1 MRFNEIIEAEKISP
15 NTDVPGSRG
24 AGPGRG
30 YPDRTGRVIQPQSF
44 SGKVKDLDPN
54 KSVYNQEKAL
64 QKQQNLTGKG
74 RKGQLP
80 ASAQPG
86 SSGEPGLSPRER
98 GLNPKAS
105 TRSPAMKKVNDALKN
120 VDINKLDPQA
130 KKSLIAKINS
140 MLKSGAKASKGIPGI
155 GKKLSGLALIA
166 SAGLELLDPSIAQ
179 AANEARESVLGTKVK
194 LNEVQYILADVQG
207 FTVTLANPQD
217 PRQTTQ
223 LNLSDKKV
231 DMSGSSGMIE
241 ITDDLSP
248 AERTNL
254 LRRAKGAM
262 VDVNVSSM
270 R

>member
-1 MRFNEIIEAEKISP
+1 MRFNEIIEAEKIPP
-15 NTDVPGSRG
+15 NTNIPGSPG

-30 YPDRTGRVIQPQSF
+30 YPDRTGRVVQPQSF
-44 SGKVKDLDPN
+44 SGKVDPDPN

-64 QKQQNLTGKG
+64 QKQQNLTGAGHRGK
-74 RKGQLP
+74 LP
-80 ASAQPG
+80 ASARPG
-86 SSGEPGLSPRER
+86 ASGEPGLSPAER
-98 GLNPKAS
+98 GINPKNNP
-105 TRSPAMKKVNDALKN
+105 TSPAMQKVNNALKN
-120 VDINKLDPQA
+120 VDVNKLDPQS

-140 MLKSGAKASKGIPGI
+140 MLKSGAGATKNIPGI

-179 AANEARESVLGTKVK
+179 AANEARKSILGTKVK
-194 LNEVQYILADVQG
+194 LNEVQYILSDVQG
-207 FTVTLANPQD
+207 FTVTLANPED

-231 DMSGSSGMIE
+231 DMSGAGGMIS
-241 ITDDLSP
+241 ITDELSP
-248 AERTNL
+248 AERTNM

-262 VDVNVSSM
+262 VDVSVSNL